1 MTIICTSRATNN
13 GMPLGKHNEGGL
25 KTALVMFSA
34 YRPVSERVLIGK
46 PGIILKTIISCRI
59 P

>member
-1 MTIICTSRATNN
+1 
-13 GMPLGKHNEGGL
+13 MPLGKHNEGGL